1 MTRGTYACPSL
12 VTYVEQSEKASVLME
27 TFKAPPA
34 LLFRTYP
41 TSTLVVSFWFSG
53 IVFVLF
59 FGILFNSITELLG
72 AIWKHLLN
80 RYQSN
85 HSFHRYLLSTTLPK
99 THTGVFLETA
109 MRAMVTG
116 GAGFI
121 GSHLIDRLVARGD
134 TVVAFDNLSSGHLEF
149 IQSHLDSG
157 AVTHVHGDITDFD
170 AVLSAMEGIDCV
182 FHLAANPD
190 IRLGTRITDTDLK
203 QGTLATYNIVESM
216 RRCDVKKIVFAS
228 SSVVYGE
235 DAPLPT
241 PEDHGPCM
249 PISLYGASK
258 QAGEGLISSWVG
270 TFGLQAWIFRFA
282 NIIGTRGTH
291 GVIFD
296 FIHKLKSDPTRLE
309 VLGNGRQEK
318 SYMEVEDCVD
328 GILHVMKHTDEP
340 LNLFNLGSHDTASVR
355 RIAEIVVEETGCHDA
370 SIEYTGGDRGWAGDI
385 PRAMLGI
392 YKMLSSGFDVRY
404 NSEDAIRHTAR
415 ALIEE
420 IGMPGR

>member
-1 MTRGTYACPSL
+1 M
-12 VTYVEQSEKASVLME
+12 
-27 TFKAPPA
+27 APP
-34 LLFRTYP
+34 
-41 TSTLVVSFWFSG
+41 SG
-53 IVFVLF
+53 AKPHTEGFFVL
-59 FGILFNSITELLG
+59 
-72 AIWKHLLN
+72 H
-80 RYQSN
+80 
-85 HSFHRYLLSTTLPK
+85 
-99 THTGVFLETA
+99 
-109 MRAMVTG
+109 MRALVTG

-121 GSHLIDRLVARGD
+121 GSHLIDRLIGRGD
-134 TVVAFDNLSSGHLEF
+134 EVVVLDNLSSGNLGF
-149 IQSHLDSG
+149 IQNHLDSG
-157 AVTHVHGDITDFD
+157 KASLVRGDITNFD
-170 AVLSAMEGIDCV
+170 DVMSAMTGIDCV

-203 QGTLATYNIVESM
+203 QGTLATYNIVEAM
-216 RRCDVKKIVFAS
+216 RLNEVGKIAFAS

-241 PEDHGPCM
+241 PENHGPCM

-270 TFGLQAWIFRFA
+270 TFGIQAYIFRFA

-296 FIHKLKSDPTRLE
+296 FIHKLKKDPSRLE

-318 SYMEVEDCVD
+318 SYMEVGDCVD
-328 GILHVMKHTDEP
+328 GILHVMSCQDAP

-355 RIAEIVVEETGCHDA
+355 RIAELVVEATGYHDA
-370 SIEYTGGDRGWAGDI
+370 KIEYTGGDRGWAGDI

-392 YKMLSSGFDVRY
+392 EKMLSTGFDVRY
-404 NSEDAIRHTAR
+404 NSEDAIRHTAL

-420 IGMPGR
+420 IGLDKEMNT